1 MMPERHTGSLR
12 REGRVH
18 SIRVA
23 LAIVSVVLTT
33 GCNGKNPAGPSP
45 PAAPTVTDLVIT
57 GVDAVLTGVSTTY
70 TATATLSD
78 GTRAVTP
85 AWTSSNT
92 NVASVD
98 SDGRLSGRA
107 HGSTDLTAAYAG
119 RTASKTVQVVN
130 NYGGTW
136 EGRYVVRACADSGDL
151 TTRDGGWCRNG
162 PGRVG
167 TVQSIRLL
175 LSQTG
180 ANLSEIAGS
189 GYWSGVRGVVTA
201 DGRLSLGGTV
211 NEWDWEGT
219 VILATWQIRAWDTN
233 LSGPGMMTGR
243 WSQDYASVYFR
254 IGNAKMENE
263 FVTMTQTST
272 GATSAS
278 GWR

>member
-1 MMPERHTGSLR
+1 VH
-12 REGRVH
+12 RV
-18 SIRVA
+18 RVA

-45 PAAPTVTDLVIT
+45 PAAPTVTGLVIT

-70 TATATLSD
+70 AATATLSD

-85 AWTSSNT
+85 EWTSSNT

-98 SDGRLSGRA
+98 SAGHLSGRA
-107 HGSTDLTAAYAG
+107 HGSTDVTASYAG

-130 NYGGTW
+130 NYAGTW
-136 EGRYVVRACADSGDL
+136 DGQYIIRACTDSGDL
-151 TTRDGGWCRNG
+151 TNRDGGWCRGG

-167 TVQSIRLL
+167 TVNGILL
-175 LSQTG
+175 TLVQG
-180 ANLSEIAGS
+180 GKNLSEITGTVGS
-189 GYWSGVRGVVTA
+189 FPETIAGVVTA
-201 DGRLSLGGTV
+201 DGRLSLVGGPFAV
-211 NEWDWEGT
+211 WDWEGT
-219 VILATWQIRAWDTN
+219 VILGTWQIRAWDTN
-233 LSGPGMMTGR
+233 LSGPGVMTGR

-278 GWR
+278 GSR